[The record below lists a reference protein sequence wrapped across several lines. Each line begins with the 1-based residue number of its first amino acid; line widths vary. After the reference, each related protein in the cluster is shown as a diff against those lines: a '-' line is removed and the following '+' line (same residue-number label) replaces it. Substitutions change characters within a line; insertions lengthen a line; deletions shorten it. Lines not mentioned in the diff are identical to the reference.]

1 MFAINTLIPNPA
13 VAQPCLGF
21 QSTSKT
27 KLSVHWLCWEISH
40 DHFNHDR
47 YVSDNFCWLWKYRLE
62 QGPGTA
68 VLRSPKLLSLKNC
81 TSIKENVTRPRIC
94 RRLVGKAFLSLTQ
107 HNVDT
112 TKGSQSSA
120 SSNTTFQRTHTWQMA
135 ADMIDL
141 LSILPSASRAVSVR
155 FVDQDLDTTTA
166 TTALFST
173 LLLHTTTQQSA
184 SLCWASASGLST
196 WPPTAPAAYING

>member
-1 MFAINTLIPNPA
+1 MEVQVRTGA
-13 VAQPCLGF
+13 GD
-21 QSTSKT
+21 S
-27 KLSVHWLCWEISH
+27 SH
-40 DHFNHDR
+40 E
-47 YVSDNFCWLWKYRLE
+47 K
-62 QGPGTA
+62 P
-68 VLRSPKLLSLKNC
+68 
-81 TSIKENVTRPRIC
+81 
-94 RRLVGKAFLSLTQ
+94 KAFLSLTQ
-107 HNVDT
+107 HYVDT
-112 TKGSQSSA
+112 MKGSQSSA

-184 SLCWASASGLST
+184 ISKSVLSLGLWALNMTTHGAGGIYQWIASTRCPRPNGSKPPARSYRPTGQTDGRTDGHRTVTQTLTTRSGL
-196 WPPTAPAAYING
+196 GQ